1 MESELADIRGIARKY
16 LGSGAE
22 ISETVKTTNNQVF
35 IVKAGNKE
43 YVLKLYKSKEWP
55 EDGKNLYVNSL
66 LKQNNI
72 PYAKICGYSREDEIS
87 AKVRSLTF

>member
-35 IVKAGNKE
+35 IVKADNKE
-43 YVLKLYKSKEWP
+43 YVLKLYKRKEWP

-72 PYAKICGYSREDEIS
+72 PYAKICGYS
-87 AKVRSLTF
+87 